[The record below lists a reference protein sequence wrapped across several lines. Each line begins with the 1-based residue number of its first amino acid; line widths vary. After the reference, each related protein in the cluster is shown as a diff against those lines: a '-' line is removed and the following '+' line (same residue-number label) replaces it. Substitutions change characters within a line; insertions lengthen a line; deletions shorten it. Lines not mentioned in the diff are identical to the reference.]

1 MCADKDYGVPS
12 VKSKITKNDSG
23 SYDMDNVTCE
33 NLPAFK
39 LEAGTAS
46 EYNINNLEEKK
57 YGRLNMQ
64 LKNES
69 LVEILFFSYNFP
81 FQDRSSITEFV

>member
-1 MCADKDYGVPS
+1 MCADKGYGVPS

-39 LEAGTAS
+39 LEAGTAG
-46 EYNINNLEEKK
+46 EYNII
-57 YGRLNMQ
+57 G
-64 LKNES
+64 
-69 LVEILFFSYNFP
+69 
-81 FQDRSSITEFV
+81 